1 MRNICKQQAN
11 ACYSN
16 YINEIQ
22 LKLSDNPKLFWKFIR
37 DKNKETGIPKT
48 MKYNDMC
55 SSDGKL
61 IVNMFAQHFS
71 SAYGV
76 STDPGNNV
84 LKVINSNLNLS
95 SLHLTITEVLDKL
108 NDIDIKKGSGPDK
121 IHPIFLKNCAFALS
135 RPFWLLFNYSLET
148 GIFPHVWKL
157 GHVTPVYKNNGDKD
171 LVKNYRPITKISVI
185 PKIFESLVNDH
196 LMRAFRNTIISNQH
210 GFCENR
216 SVSTNLIVCHDYLV
230 DALDRFFRGV

>member
-108 NDIDIKKGSGPDK
+108 NDIDIKK
-121 IHPIFLKNCAFALS
+121 
-135 RPFWLLFNYSLET
+135 RFW
-148 GIFPHVWKL
+148 P
-157 GHVTPVYKNNGDKD
+157 
-171 LVKNYRPITKISVI
+171 
-185 PKIFESLVNDH
+185 
-196 LMRAFRNTIISNQH
+196 
-210 GFCENR
+210 
-216 SVSTNLIVCHDYLV
+216 
-230 DALDRFFRGV
+230 